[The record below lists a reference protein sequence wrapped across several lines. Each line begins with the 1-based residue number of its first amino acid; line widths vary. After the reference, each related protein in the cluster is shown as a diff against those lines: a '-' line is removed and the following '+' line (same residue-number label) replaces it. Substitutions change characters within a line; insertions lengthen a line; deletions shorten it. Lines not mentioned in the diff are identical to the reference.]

1 MIQNSCNLVP
11 DATIPLPFLSANETP
26 YRDNNS
32 LVLLNDSDVVDDEIG
47 DEERKYENEIDEGDV
62 ETKLPVKSARRRRQ
76 HVENLED
83 DQFEHGATQRKRNRK
98 QRRHTVDK
106 NKMSFRRTLPHR

>member
-26 YRDNNS
+26 YTDNNS

-47 DEERKYENEIDEGDV
+47 DEERKYENEIDESDV

-106 NKMSFRRTLPHR
+106 T